1 MAATSDSVTTIANE
15 FARITHGTESLSS
28 ATTVKRLKYSV
39 DDPPD
44 RIENRVF
51 IGGNYA
57 LMPILRKIEDVVR
70 DHGFQPIIGYD
81 FDIPR
86 DKTRDYT
93 LRLLFQCRGAI
104 FEETVGD
111 GQLAEVVRTSGFAET
126 KMLQVYMAIDE
137 LKEPPKTMSVMVWQ
151 TKPPPQGYLTIEELE
166 ETVKTFLSEI
176 RS

>member
-1 MAATSDSVTTIANE
+1 MAATSDSVTTVVKE
-15 FARITHGTESLSS
+15 FMRLIQGTTSLSS
-28 ATTVKRLKYSV
+28 AITVKRAKYSV

-70 DHGFQPIIGYD
+70 NHGFQPIIARD
-81 FDIPR
+81 FDIPK

-93 LRLLFQCRGAI
+93 LRLLFQCRYAI

-111 GQLAEVVRTSGFAET
+111 GQLAEVVRTSGFGEIR
-126 KMLQVYMAIDE
+126 MLQVYMAIDE

-151 TKPPPQGYLTIEELE
+151 TKPPPQGYLTIEELRE
-166 ETVKTFLSEI
+166 IVKTFLSEI
-176 RS
+176 K